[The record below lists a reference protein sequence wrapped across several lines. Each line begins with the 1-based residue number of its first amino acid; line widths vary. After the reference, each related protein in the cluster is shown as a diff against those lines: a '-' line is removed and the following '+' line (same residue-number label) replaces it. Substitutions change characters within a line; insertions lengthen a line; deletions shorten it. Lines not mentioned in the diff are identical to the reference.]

1 MALRLPGTSW
11 SRRRPC
17 LRPFS
22 GLGGWRA
29 AAGPGSEFLLVLSGT
44 ELLGG
49 LAVERVT
56 RFGVDSVRLMC
67 SGDLG
72 PDHLDLVVAPGSEAV
87 VETALS
93 EWFARPGGRVIEF
106 EGVVEGARLEAV
118 VAPLGGRRWVGSS
131 TAPWVK
137 LSGSFE
143 EYRSS
148 LPSRLRNS
156 VARTSSRLKR
166 QGVRYHVATPEES
179 EQAIE
184 WLRRL
189 HTESW
194 GPQSTFLPSFP
205 RFAAA
210 ASVGMAR
217 GGTEDSSA
225 GRR

>member
-1 MALRLPGTSW
+1 MALRLPGTNWAAAAPLPSPFLRSW
-11 SRRRPC
+11 W
-17 LRPFS
+17 LE
-22 GLGGWRA
+22 G

-56 RFGVDSVRLMC
+56 RFGVDSIRLMC

-166 QGVRYHVATPEES
+166 QGVRYHVAAPEES

-189 HTESW
+189 HTGSW
-194 GPQSTFLPSFP
+194 GPSRRSFRRSP
-205 RFAAA
+205 
-210 ASVGMAR
+210 ASQRRQVSAWHER
-217 GGTEDSSA
+217 SLDDSSA